1 MTISNLI
8 ENTVEI
14 GEIARKQ
21 YGKGRNFYH
30 TISTFNNPE
39 KEKKPFDTIVGK
51 GENAGNQ
58 QFLLFPRY
66 FPPREELSLQQ
77 YLLCCVQMLLI

>member
-1 MTISNLI
+1 MGK
-8 ENTVEI
+8 
-14 GEIARKQ
+14 GEIFTTQFRL
-21 YGKGRNFYH
+21 
-30 TISTFNNPE
+30 STTL
-39 KEKKPFDTIVGK
+39 KKKPFDTIVGK